1 MQEKEVEH
9 NDNNRAEKWMTEAVK
24 SMKAA
29 SPTSLKI
36 CLRSVRTH

>member
-1 MQEKEVEH
+1 MQEEIIEY
-9 NDNNRAEKWMTEAVK
+9 DGEKWMIEAMK

-36 CLRSVRTH
+36 CLRSVRNDF